1 MYEYG
6 CSTKALLLERLFYW
20 MKKAAEHGEKYAKK
34 KVLEVERRI
43 EKEKKRKNKVR
54 SVKIKH
60 TRQHYTRKC
69 AKQLSL
75 KFNE

>member
-6 CSTKALLLERLFYW
+6 CSIKALLPERLFNW

-43 EKEKKRKNKVR
+43 EKGEIKKTPDTQSNILTLV
-54 SVKIKH
+54 
-60 TRQHYTRKC
+60 
-69 AKQLSL
+69 
-75 KFNE
+75 